1 MKAAKTHLSTLMR
14 GTAALFDSNYS
25 THKTFPMRHFLRI
38 QIALAFMIF
47 MLGADINAQSCNP
60 DITPPTPFCQS
71 ISVGFENGSS
81 TLVWARD
88 FDAGSMDNCSAPDDL
103 IFSFDAAKTSLN
115 KRYNALGTYVETMVV
130 TDEAGNQDS
139 CLVEILVINCTQSL
153 ACQGEVRVFLDPGQT
168 QTLSPENLLAGGPYC
183 ESAQFSF
190 SDTDPNDTLYTVNG
204 NDVFPFNL
212 VVYDLS
218 TSNSCWSTVINC
230 ANDNVLPVAI
240 SEQYLTVSLD
250 PDGQFYVQADM
261 IDQGSYDNCS
271 PVDTDIRRLN
281 SKGNCELPT
290 DEFRR
295 DLLVCCRDIGD
306 TIVVELR
313 VRDEAGNENFA
324 FTEVIVTNKINNN
337 LECAR
342 ISGKVYIDDN
352 DNCQY
357 DNGEPSAYDINVI
370 ATDGVDEYVGTVDN
384 NGNYYIFAPYG
395 TYDLFVVSPGLYW
408 AVCPV
413 LPSVTLNDTND
424 DASQDFGL
432 TESVDCPLM
441 TVDLSAARLRRCF
454 DNRVIMDYS
463 NQGPAT
469 ATDASIILTLDDGLF
484 ISSSAHPYVDLGQ
497 NSYEFDLGDVESF
510 ESGEIKILV
519 HVDCNSTAIGETK
532 CMEANIFPDSICIE
546 LLEWSG
552 ANVEVSGEC
561 KGDSLTFSVTNT
573 GTDDMA
579 MERMLSII
587 EDDIVLFMQGFK
599 LDKNQSLS
607 RTVEATGSTF
617 RFNAEQEVN
626 HPYPGIKSIAIEGC
640 TDNPTGGV
648 SLGFIQQFSAGD
660 SDPFTDIECLELIGS
675 YDPNEKTASP
685 IGYGNDHN
693 ILPGE
698 PISYTLYFQN
708 TGTDTAFNVF
718 LLDTLSDHLD
728 HSTFKAGPSSHD
740 YTFDWLE
747 NGTIRFN
754 FDDIMLPDSFVNEPA
769 SNGFVKFTI
778 LPKTDLPLPTRIEN
792 TAGIYFD
799 FNEAVVTNTVFHTV
813 DTGFFKSTTS
823 IPWIDRALRS
833 VQIMPNPV
841 RNIFRIDVSGEAVE
855 HGQWTLSNI
864 IGQRL
869 NGGNFKGNRI
879 SSDISSLSAGVYI
892 YHIYENTQLIA
903 TGRIVKDPKE

>member
-1 MKAAKTHLSTLMR
+1 
-14 GTAALFDSNYS
+14 
-25 THKTFPMRHFLRI
+25 MRHFLI
-38 QIALAFMIF
+38 LPIVLTFMIS
-47 MLGADINAQSCNP
+47 MLGHDIQAQSCNP
-60 DITPPTPFCQS
+60 DITPPTPFCQN
-71 ISVGFENGSS
+71 ISVGFENGNS

-88 FDAGSMDNCSAPDDL
+88 FDAGSVDNCTEPNNL
-103 IFSFDAAKTSLN
+103 IFSFDAARTSLN
-115 KRYNALGTYVETMVV
+115 KRYNAIGTYVETMVV

-139 CLVEILVINCTQSL
+139 CLVEILVINCTQNL

-168 QTLSPENLLAGGPYC
+168 QVLSPENFLAGGPYC

-190 SDTDPNDTLYTVNG
+190 SDTDPNDTLLTVSG
-204 NDVFPFNL
+204 NDVFPM
-212 VVYDLS
+212 VVTVHDIT
-218 TSNSCWSTVINC
+218 TSNSCWSNVINC
-230 ANDNVLPVAI
+230 ANDNELPVAI
-240 SEQYLTVSLD
+240 SEQYLVVSLD
-250 PDGQFYVQADM
+250 PDGQFHVQADM
-261 IDQGSYDNCS
+261 IDEGSFDRCS
-271 PVDTDIRRLN
+271 PVDLDIRRLN
-281 SKGNCELPT
+281 HNGKCEIPN
-290 DEFRR
+290 DEFRK

-306 TIVVELR
+306 TIVVQLR
-313 VRDEAGNENFA
+313 VRDEAGNENFS
-324 FTEVIVTNKINNN
+324 FTEVIVTNNINNN

-342 ISGKVYIDDN
+342 ISGKVYIDEN

-357 DNGEPSAYDINVI
+357 DAGEISAYDINVV
-370 ATDGVDEYVGTVDN
+370 ATDGTDQYVGTVDSK
-384 NGNYYIFAPYG
+384 GNYYIFAPYG

-413 LPSVTLNDTND
+413 LPSVTLDDQND

-441 TVDLSAARLRRCF
+441 NVELSAARLRRCF
-454 DNRVIMDYS
+454 DNRVIIDYV
-463 NQGPAT
+463 NLGPVT
-469 ATDASIILTLDDGLF
+469 ANDASVILSLDNGLF

-497 NSYEFDLGDVESF
+497 NNYEFDLGDVESF
-510 ESGEIKILV
+510 EAGEIKLLV
-519 HVDCNSTAIGETK
+519 HVDCNSTSIGETK

-552 ANVEVSGEC
+552 ADIEVAGEC
-561 KGDSLTFSVTNT
+561 KGDSLTFTVTNT

-599 LDKNQSLS
+599 LDKNQSYS
-607 RTVEATGSTF
+607 HTVEANGATF

-640 TDNPTGGV
+640 TDNPAG
-648 SLGFIQQFSAGD
+648 SISQGFIQQFSAGD

-685 IGYGNDHN
+685 IGYGNEHF

-728 HSTFKAGPSSHD
+728 HSTFNAGPSSHD

-754 FDDIMLPDSFVNEPA
+754 FDDIMLPDSFVNEPE

-778 LPKTDLPLPTRIEN
+778 MPKDDLPLPTRIEN

-823 IPWIDRALRS
+823 IPWLDRTLRT
-833 VQIMPNPV
+833 VQIAPNPAQDQL
-841 RNIFRIDVSGEAVE
+841 NIFVEGESIDQGR
-855 HGQWTLSNI
+855 WRLTNI
-864 IGQRL
+864 IGQTH
-869 NGGNFKGNRI
+869 GGGRFEGNKI
-879 SSDISSLSAGVYI
+879 STDISHLSAGIYI
-892 YHIYENTQLIA
+892 YHIYEHTQLIA
-903 TGRIVKDPKE
+903 TGRIVKDLKE